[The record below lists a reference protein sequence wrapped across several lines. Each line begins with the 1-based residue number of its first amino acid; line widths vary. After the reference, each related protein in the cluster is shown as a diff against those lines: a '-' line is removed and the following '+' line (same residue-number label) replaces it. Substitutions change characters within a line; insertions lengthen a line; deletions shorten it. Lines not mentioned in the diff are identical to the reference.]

1 MAFGAALQRAWW
13 QPRVTPLAAL
23 LLPLSWLFAAV
34 SALRRIAYRAG
45 WMHRTRVPVPVVI
58 VGNIA
63 VGGAGKTPL
72 VCALVL
78 ALRERGFHPGI
89 VSRGHGRADDA
100 LRIVRIDDRPRDVGD
115 EPLILAATGAPVCV
129 GRRRGDAVR
138 ALLAAHPDVD
148 VIVSDDGLQHYALD
162 RDVEIAVVDGARGVG
177 NGLLLPAGPLREPVS
192 RLASV
197 DAVVE
202 LRGSGTRG
210 TRGTRGSAALGGPLA
225 VYAMSQ
231 EPQAWR
237 NVADPSIV
245 VDSSRLRGPDIV
257 AIAGIG
263 NPQRFFD
270 LLARLGL
277 DARTRAFDDHHAYR
291 RTDVLFPGARAILMT
306 EKDAV
311 KCREFGDPRMW
322 MLPIRASVDPALIDA
337 IVEKLRGPQAPRN
350 ARVPGDQGSAHL

>member
-1 MAFGAALQRAWW
+1 MALGAALQRAWW

-45 WMHRTRVPVPVVI
+45 WMRRTRVPVPVVI

-100 LRIVRIDDRPRDVGD
+100 LRIVRIDDHPRDVGD

-138 ALLAAHPDVD
+138 ALLAAHPEVD

-202 LRGSGTRG
+202 LRGSGTG
-210 TRGTRGSAALGGPLA
+210 GSAALADRQRSADLSPSTRCRRSRRPG
-225 VYAMSQ
+225 AMS
-231 EPQAWR
+231 PIR
-237 NVADPSIV
+237 RSSSIPAACAV
-245 VDSSRLRGPDIV
+245 RTSSRS
-257 AIAGIG
+257 
-263 NPQRFFD
+263 
-270 LLARLGL
+270 
-277 DARTRAFDDHHAYR
+277 
-291 RTDVLFPGARAILMT
+291 
-306 EKDAV
+306 
-311 KCREFGDPRMW
+311 
-322 MLPIRASVDPALIDA
+322 RASEIRNGSSTCSRAWVST
-337 IVEKLRGPQAPRN
+337 RGRGLSTTTTPIAAPMSSSRVH
-350 ARVPGDQGSAHL
+350 ARS

>member
-1 MAFGAALQRAWW
+1 VIGAALQRTWW
-13 QPRVTPLAAL
+13 QPRITAVAAL
-23 LLPLSWLFAAV
+23 LQPLSWIFGAV
-34 SALRRIAYRAG
+34 SALRRSAYRAG
-45 WMHRTRVPVPVVI
+45 WMRRTRMPVPVVI

-72 VCALVL
+72 VAALVA

-89 VSRGHGRADDA
+89 VSRGHGRVDDT
-100 LRIVRIDDRPRDVGD
+100 LRVVQPNDGPRDVGD
-115 EPLILAATGAPVCV
+115 EPLILARTGAPVCV
-129 GRRRGDAVR
+129 GRRRAGAAR

-162 RDVEIAVVDGARGVG
+162 RDFEIAVVDAARGVG

-202 LRGSGTRG
+202 LRASGATPI
-210 TRGTRGSAALGGPLA
+210 AAGVHARSPA

-231 EPQAWR
+231 EPQDWR
-237 NVADPSIV
+237 NVVDPAIV
-245 VDSSRLRGPDIV
+245 VDSGRLRGPDTV
-257 AIAGIG
+257 AIAGVG

-270 LLARLGL
+270 LLARLGF
-277 DARTRAFDDHHAYR
+277 DARTQAFDDHHAYR
-291 RTDVLFPGARAILMT
+291 RSDVAFPGARAILMT

-311 KCREFGDPRMW
+311 KCREFSDPRMW

-350 ARVPGDQGSAHL
+350 ARVPGDQGPARL